1 MSDLAS
7 RYGDLTAGLYGSAKG
22 VVKFII
28 LPIVMILI
36 FSTLLDG
43 VGTEQMLGLGQAL
56 LGLKMLFIVFGSF
69 LAILGLFYEFY
80 PSGSWSRLLFGEV
93 RSIVIMGLGYI
104 LLTSSGLQEAIKQ
117 IGPDI
122 DMLTLFWLYAVV
134 VGLSML
140 YIIGEWIDFRLIW
153 QKNKAEIDGVP
164 FIPRK
169 GQMAED
175 PEAHRV
181 WHDFRFRYGR
191 LTKGFRMARSSL
203 LRFVII
209 PVVVVIIV
217 RAVIASLDTTL
228 TDDLLGALGTMMTLL
243 FFVGIPIAALS
254 FFKGFYPKG
263 SVSRMISSIIIVA
276 LLDLWI
282 WYATFQGKIQVD
294 LQMFQMDL
302 NYQPYVLLVIFG
314 ASLWALYYVVELLSY
329 RKDWIAQNFQ
339 PVDEK
344 VAAQRRSIQKEIR
357 RAEKMKERSPK
368 TE

>member
-36 FSTLLDG
+36 FSTILEGAGNDH
-43 VGTEQMLGLGQAL
+43 MLGLGQAL

-69 LAILGLFYEFY
+69 LAIIGLFYEFY
-80 PSGSWSRLLFGEV
+80 PSGSWPRLLFGEV
-93 RSIVIMGLGYI
+93 RSIVIMVLGFI
-104 LLTSSGLQEAIKQ
+104 LLTGSGLQEAIKQ

-122 DMLTLFWLYAVV
+122 DMMTLFWLYAVL
-134 VGLSML
+134 VGLSMMCFV
-140 YIIGEWIDFRLIW
+140 GEYIDFRSIW
-153 QKNKAEIDGVP
+153 QKNKAAIDDLP

-169 GQMAED
+169 GPMMED
-175 PEAHRV
+175 PKSHRL

-191 LTKGFRMARSSL
+191 LTKGFQMARSSL
-203 LRFVII
+203 LHFVVI
-209 PVVVVIIV
+209 PVVAVIILK
-217 RAVIASLDTTL
+217 AIIASLDTTL
-228 TDDLLGALGTMMTLL
+228 TDGLLRTLGTMMTLL
-243 FFVGIPIAALS
+243 FVVGIPIAVLS
-254 FFKGFYPKG
+254 FFKGFYPIG
-263 SVSRMISSIIIVA
+263 SVSRMISSIIIVV

-282 WYATFQGKIQVD
+282 WYATFQGRIQVD
-294 LQMFQMDL
+294 LDMFRMDL
-302 NYQPYVLLVIFG
+302 NYQPYVLLIMFG

-344 VAAQRRSIQKEIR
+344 VAARRRSLQRDMR